1 MTLPEAVE
9 IYLKCPEQGDCSKC
23 PIQDRGFASDRSI
36 CSLLNQAEL
45 RAELVAK

>member
-9 IYLKCPEQGDCSKC
+9 IYLKCLGRKDCSKC
-23 PIQDRGFASDRSI
+23 LIQGKRFVSDRSI
-36 CSLLNQAEL
+36 CGLLAQAEL